1 MNQKPNTYIVDPHTT
16 ANLKTVIVCQ
26 NKGIDHT
33 WSHHQKVNNP
43 NPLPYTRSQNNIPY
57 QACWCLNPWLTVPA
71 SCLAN
76 ASSRHPHPRGTHGSV
91 LAWALTARHTRLRVG
106 ACPQCVQ
113 PQSLPP
119 IPKQKHENPSQRGGR
134 VKKSRE
140 ACANPLTPALSRTL
154 RSLCPSKSLLLH
166 PWNGV

>member
-1 MNQKPNTYIVDPHTT
+1 MEQAKMNQKPNTYIVDPHTT

-76 ASSRHPHPRGTHGSV
+76 ASSRHPHPRGPAAACSPELSPPDTPGSGSA
-91 LAWALTARHTRLRVG
+91 LALS
-106 ACPQCVQ
+106 ACSHNPF
-113 PQSLPP
+113 PQSRNRNMKIHL
-119 IPKQKHENPSQRGGR
+119 KE
-134 VKKSRE
+134 V
-140 ACANPLTPALSRTL
+140 
-154 RSLCPSKSLLLH
+154 
-166 PWNGV
+166 VV